1 MRNLFCLAF
10 LCFSMQTFSQE
21 KSGPFGFEAGMTKE
35 QIIKIVGDG
44 AIKELSGDTLL
55 LTNAPK
61 ADSNFESYALKISPE
76 NGLLK
81 IVAMGKEINTN
92 GFGNEV
98 KSAFKDLKA
107 VLAKI
112 YGKPNH
118 EMDLIQNG
126 SIWLGPDDWM
136 TGLFKRERALAC
148 SWTEIPLP
156 NNIRVMGLDAVA
168 KSKEIGCLYLS
179 YEFEGLEAYVKA
191 NK

>member
-44 AIKELSGDTLL
+44 AVKEIIGDTLL
-55 LTNAPK
+55 LTNVLN
-61 ADSNFESYALKISPE
+61 ADRDYESYALKISPE

-92 GFGNEV
+92 GFGNEL
-98 KSAFKDLKA
+98 KSAYKDLKA
-107 VLAKI
+107 ALVQI

-118 EMDLIQNG
+118 ELDVIRNG

-136 TGLFKRERALAC
+136 TGLLKRERVLNC
-148 SWTEIPLP
+148 SWSDIPLP
-156 NNIRVMGLDAVA
+156 NRIHVMGLDAVA
-168 KSKEIGCLYLS
+168 KSRESGCLYLT
-179 YEFEGLEAYVKA
+179 YEFEGLEAYMKA
-191 NK
+191 KK